1 MTKTLPKILL
11 SQLAVAALLCS
22 PSLAQAGSPQPATTG
37 SSPAQAGPLT
47 GVALDHVTFSVE
59 DMDKMS
65 DWYAKVLGFTVAKTD
80 KMGPNMSG
88 EVLRNGSYR
97 IDLIKYKG
105 SARPPVP
112 KPIFMQQGLIH
123 IALTVP
129 DLPAALA
136 TLKALNTDVTGN
148 ANGRGGPLVLHDP
161 EGNEIE
167 IMAKQ

>member
-1 MTKTLPKILL
+1 MTKALPKMLL
-11 SQLAVAALLCS
+11 GQLAVAVLFCA
-22 PSLAQAGSPQPATTG
+22 PSLAQATAPSANT
-37 SSPAQAGPLT
+37 AQAAPLS
-47 GVALDHVTFSVE
+47 GVALDHVTYSVE

-65 DWYAKVLGFTVAKTD
+65 DWYVKVLGFTVAKTD

-88 EVLRNGSYR
+88 EVLRNGSSR

-105 SARPPVP
+105 SSRPPAP
-112 KPIFMQQGLIH
+112 KPVFMQQGLIH

-129 DLPAALA
+129 DLSAALA

-148 ANGRGGPLVLHDP
+148 AGRGPLVLHDP

-167 IMAKQ
+167 ITAKQ